1 MNSHD
6 SLSTLNDRMMQ
17 LLNGVYIGIVTNT
30 NDPEKL
36 GRIKVKIPVLDDKT
50 ELDWARVA
58 VLTAGADR
66 GTLFIPDVGD
76 EVLVAF
82 LLGDLRQPVV
92 IGSLWNQQK
101 KPPAPENKEAPSY
114 LVRSRS
120 GHEFQI
126 NDDKSDGKILLK
138 TKGGH
143 QIEMSDKQGSV
154 QVKDKSGQTIT
165 MKSNSIEIVSG
176 SAKVTVKGGN
186 VSIETPSSVKIK
198 GSQVNIQADA
208 SLEIKANASLKLTSS
223 GIVELKGSMVKI
235 N

>member
-1 MNSHD
+1 MNSFD
-6 SLSTLNDRMMQ
+6 SLSTLNDRMLQ
-17 LLNGVYIGIVTNT
+17 LVSGVYIGIVTNN

-36 GRIKVKIPVLDDKT
+36 GRVKVKIPVLDDKT

-58 VLTAGADR
+58 VLSAGADR
-66 GTLFIPDVGD
+66 GTVFIPDVND

-92 IGSLWNQQK
+92 IGSLWNHKK
-101 KPPAPENKEAPSY
+101 KPPASQKKEAPY
-114 LVRSRS
+114 QIRSRK
-120 GHEFQI
+120 GHEI
-126 NDDKSDGKILLK
+126 LMDDDDNDGKIVLK
-138 TKGGH
+138 TKAGH

-154 QVKDKSGQTIT
+154 QLKDKSGQTIT
-165 MKSNSIEIVSG
+165 MKSNAVEITSG
-176 SAKVTVKGGN
+176 SAKVTIKGGN

-198 GSQVNIQADA
+198 GSQLSIQADA

>member
-1 MNSHD
+1 MFRYD
-6 SLSTLNDRMMQ
+6 SLSTQNDRLLQ
-17 LLNGVYIGIVTNT
+17 LVNGVYIGIVTNN

-36 GRIKVKIPVLDDKT
+36 GRVKVKLPVLDEKFET
-50 ELDWARVA
+50 DWARVA
-58 VLTAGADR
+58 VPSAGADR
-66 GTLFIPDVGD
+66 GTVFIPDVGD

-92 IGSLWNQQK
+92 IGSLWNHKK
-101 KPPAPENKEAPSY
+101 KPPAWNKKEAPY
-114 LVRSRS
+114 QIRSRS
-120 GHEFQI
+120 GHEI
-126 NDDKSDGKILLK
+126 LMDDDANDGKIVLK
-138 TKGGH
+138 TKAGH
-143 QIEMSDKQGSV
+143 QIEMSDKAGSV
-154 QVKDKSGQTIT
+154 VIKDKSGQTVT

-176 SAKVTVKGGN
+176 QAEVTIKGGN